1 MLTES
6 SMGFSEDSMTDQ
18 DVNLHENGTIIDQ
31 DVNLHKNDSII
42 DQDVDLHK
50 NVAEKLS
57 PEMVKLALKF
67 VDQKHPLQKVSLF
80 KVFPRLNY
88 FGSYLNCLRNE

>member
-6 SMGFSEDSMTDQ
+6 SMGLSSDS
-18 DVNLHENGTIIDQ
+18 
-31 DVNLHKNDSII
+31 SIT

-57 PEMVKLALKF
+57 PEMVELALKF

>member
-6 SMGFSEDSMTDQ
+6 SMGLSSDS
-18 DVNLHENGTIIDQ
+18 
-31 DVNLHKNDSII
+31 SIT

>member
-1 MLTES
+1 MGLS
-6 SMGFSEDSMTDQ
+6 SDS
-18 DVNLHENGTIIDQ
+18 
-31 DVNLHKNDSII
+31 SIT

-57 PEMVKLALKF
+57 PEMVELALKF